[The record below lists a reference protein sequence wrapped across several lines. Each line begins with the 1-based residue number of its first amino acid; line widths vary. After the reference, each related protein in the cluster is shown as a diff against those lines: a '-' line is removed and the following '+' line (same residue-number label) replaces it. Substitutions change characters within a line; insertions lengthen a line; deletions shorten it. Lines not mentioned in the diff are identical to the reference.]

1 MQKSGKTYNSS
12 EREVKTVK
20 LISLGLSGPIDDIRA
35 KLQQDCNLFQR
46 EGYQIVV
53 DQLQAGKYTFLNC
66 SILEGEISFRNYERI
81 KNLLKLY
88 AAQIL
93 ADLVVSR
100 EEQNVLRRMIRFGYD
115 YFSPEEQDQVLLKAM
130 DILGAENPEVTDYHL
145 PIRRSRVFSK
155 ILDYLDFH
163 NELVLDGF
171 IRFRL
176 KDYGQVLNKAVEKA
190 VDDYMLD
197 IEYQEFVRVLRYFV
211 NMQEPRTGEV
221 HVVVDRSGTISIFD
235 SAGDVL
241 SESDGERFVANSSDD
256 SNGQDLLMSALITIV
271 PCAIIFHFSDRV
283 KNTELVNAVKDVF
296 ADRVIVCDGCN
307 ICNAESSQL
316 AMLVKSSL
324 SN

>member
-1 MQKSGKTYNSS
+1 M
-12 EREVKTVK
+12 K
-20 LISLGLSGPIDDIRA
+20 LISLGLSGPIDDVRA

-81 KNLLKLY
+81 KNLIKLY

-115 YFSPEEQDQVLLKAM
+115 YFSPEEQEQVLSKTLT
-130 DILGAENPEVTDYHL
+130 ILGEENPEVSDYHL
-145 PIRRSRVFSK
+145 SIRRSRVFSK

-176 KDYGQVLNKAVEKA
+176 KDYGQILNRAVEKA
-190 VDDYMLD
+190 VDDYMSD

-221 HVVVDRSGTISIFD
+221 HVVVDRSANISIFD
-235 SAGDVL
+235 SEGETL
-241 SESDGERFVANSSDD
+241 SESDGGKRFVANSSDD
-256 SNGQDLLMSALITIV
+256 ANGQDLLMSALITIV
-271 PCAIIFHFSDRV
+271 PCAIIFHFSDRM
-283 KNTELVNAVKDVF
+283 KNMNLVTKVQDVF
-296 ADRVIVCDGCN
+296 DDRVIVCEGCH
-307 ICNAESSQL
+307 ICNAESGQL
-316 AMLVKSSL
+316 EALVKNSL

>member
-1 MQKSGKTYNSS
+1 M
-12 EREVKTVK
+12 K
-20 LISLGLSGPIDDIRA
+20 LISLGLSGPSDDVRA

-81 KNLLKLY
+81 KNLIKLY

-115 YFSPEEQDQVLLKAM
+115 YFSPEEQEQVLSKTLT
-130 DILGAENPEVTDYHL
+130 ILGEENPEVSDYHL

-176 KDYGQVLNKAVEKA
+176 KDYGQILNRAVEKA
-190 VDDYMLD
+190 VDDYMSD

-221 HVVVDRSGTISIFD
+221 HVVVDRSANISIFD
-235 SAGDVL
+235 SEGETL
-241 SESDGERFVANSSDD
+241 SDSDGGKRFVANSSDD
-256 SNGQDLLMSALITIV
+256 ANGQDLLMSALITIV
-271 PCAIIFHFSDRV
+271 PCAIIFHFSDRM
-283 KNTELVNAVKDVF
+283 KNMNLVNKVQDVF
-296 ADRVIVCDGCN
+296 DDRVIVCEGCH
-307 ICNAESSQL
+307 ICNAESGQL
-316 AMLVKSSL
+316 EALVKNSL

>member
-1 MQKSGKTYNSS
+1 M
-12 EREVKTVK
+12 K
-20 LISLGLSGPIDDIRA
+20 LISLGLSGSIDDIRD

-88 AAQIL
+88 VAQIL
-93 ADLVVSR
+93 ADLVVTR

-115 YFSPEEQDQVLLKAM
+115 YFTPDEQEQVLLKAQS
-130 DILGAENPEVTDYHL
+130 ILQDENPAITEYHL

-176 KDYGQVLNKAVEKA
+176 KDYGQILNGAVEKA
-190 VDDYMLD
+190 VDEYMSD

-211 NMQEPRTGEV
+211 SMQEPRTGEV
-221 HVVVDRSGTISIFD
+221 HVVVDHSGAISIFD
-235 SAGDVL
+235 SEGEAL
-241 SESDGERFVANSSDD
+241 SEANGERFIAD
-256 SNGQDLLMSALITIV
+256 SLDGANGQDLLMSALITIV
-271 PCAIIFHFSDRV
+271 PYVIMFHFVGRS
-283 KNTELVNAVKDVF
+283 KNMTLVNAVKDVF
-296 ADRVIVCDGCN
+296 ADRVIICEGCH
-307 ICNAESSQL
+307 ICNADSLSSSQPL
-316 AMLVKSSL
+316 HI
-324 SN
+324 

>member
-1 MQKSGKTYNSS
+1 M
-12 EREVKTVK
+12 K
-20 LISLGLSGPIDDIRA
+20 LISLGLSGPIDDVRA

-53 DQLQAGKYTFLNC
+53 DQLRTGKYTFLNC

-100 EEQNVLRRMIRFGYD
+100 EEQNVLRRMIRCGYD
-115 YFSPEEQDQVLLKAM
+115 YFSPEEQELVLEKAL
-130 DILGAENPEVTDYHL
+130 DILREENPAVSEYPL
-145 PIRRSRVFSK
+145 SIRRSRVFSK

-176 KDYGQVLNKAVEKA
+176 KEYGKILSTVVDKA
-190 VDDYMLD
+190 VDEYMSD
-197 IEYQEFVRVLRYFV
+197 IEYQEFVRVLRYFI
-211 NMQEPRTGEV
+211 NMQEARTGEV
-221 HVVVDRSGTISIFD
+221 HVVVDRSGTISVFD
-235 SAGDVL
+235 SDGEAL
-241 SESDGERFVANSSDD
+241 SEADGERFVANASDEV
-256 SNGQDLLMSALITIV
+256 NGQDLLMSALITIV
-271 PCAIIFHFSDRV
+271 PCAIMFHFADRV
-283 KNTELVNAVKDVF
+283 KNMAIVKAVQDVF
-296 ADRVIVCDGCN
+296 ADRVIVCDGCH
-307 ICNAESSQL
+307 ICNGEAEQNPV
-316 AMLVKSSL
+316 LVKTTLEQKNLL

>member
-1 MQKSGKTYNSS
+1 M
-12 EREVKTVK
+12 K

-46 EGYQIVV
+46 EGYRIVV

-115 YFSPEEQDQVLLKAM
+115 YFSPEEQEQVLTKAM
-130 DILGAENPEVTDYHL
+130 DILRQENPAVTDYHM
-145 PIRRSRVFSK
+145 PFRRSRVFSK

-176 KDYGQVLNKAVEKA
+176 KDYGQILNKALEKA
-190 VDDYMLD
+190 VDDYMSD

-211 NMQEPRTGEV
+211 SMQEPRTGEV
-221 HVVVDRSGTISIFD
+221 HVVIDRSGTISIYD
-235 SAGDVL
+235 SEGEAL
-241 SESDGERFVANSSDD
+241 SESDGERFVANASDD
-256 SNGQDLLMSALITIV
+256 VNGQDLLMSALITIV
-271 PCAIIFHFSDRV
+271 PCAIMFHFASRV
-283 KNTELVNAVKDVF
+283 RNMVLVKTIQDVF
-296 ADRVIVCDGCN
+296 CDRVIVCEGCH
-307 ICNAESSQL
+307 ICNAESGQVSN
-316 AMLVKSSL
+316 LVKSSF

>member
-1 MQKSGKTYNSS
+1 M
-12 EREVKTVK
+12 K

-53 DQLQAGKYTFLNC
+53 DQLRTGKYTFLNC

-100 EEQNVLRRMIRFGYD
+100 EEQNVLRRMIRLGYD
-115 YFSPEEQDQVLLKAM
+115 YFSPEEQERVLEKA
-130 DILGAENPEVTDYHL
+130 LTLLREENPTVNEYHL

-176 KDYGQVLNKAVEKA
+176 KEYGKILSTAVEKA
-190 VDDYMLD
+190 VDEYMSD

-211 NMQEPRTGEV
+211 NMQEARTSEV
-221 HVVVDRSGTISIFD
+221 HVVVDRAGLISVFD
-235 SAGDVL
+235 STGEVL
-241 SESDGERFVANSSDD
+241 SETDGERFVANTTDELS
-256 SNGQDLLMSALITIV
+256 GQDLLMSALITIV
-271 PCAIIFHFSDRV
+271 PCAIMFHFADRV
-283 KNTELVNAVKDVF
+283 KNVAIVKAVQDVF
-296 ADRVIVCDGCN
+296 ADRVIVCDGCH
-307 ICNAESSQL
+307 ICNGEAEQTPV
-316 AMLVKSSL
+316 LVKNTLLQKSLL